1 MQLNIFASTPV
12 WQSELP
18 NFKNHQ
24 QDFINLLYQ
33 LRNDMPNGIK
43 VSNINGYH
51 SPSILQ
57 NVPELGP
64 LFDYIGQMAKQ
75 ACVDLNFVDCDVY
88 ITTAWSNF
96 NDNRSCMNIDHVHG
110 ETFSG
115 CFYLQIPKESGK
127 LVISNPGLNR
137 MWQGCSLCKEQ
148 NQFTVESIR
157 LEPTEGQILLW
168 PSYLYHAVTTNNHDD
183 VRISL
188 AFNII
193 AVPKREGE
201 NIEPINNINP
211 VEKVG
216 LKKFNRNYI

>member
-1 MQLNIFASTPV
+1 MQLNNFASVPI

-24 QDFINLLYQ
+24 QPFIDLLYK
-33 LRNDMPNGIK
+33 LRNDMPNGVQI
-43 VSNINGYH
+43 SNVNGYH

-64 LFDYIGQMAKQ
+64 LFDYIGQMARQ
-75 ACVDLNFVDCDVY
+75 ACVDLNFFDCDVY
-88 ITTAWSNF
+88 VTTAWSNF
-96 NDNRSCMNIDHVHG
+96 NDNRSCMNVDHVHG

-115 CFYLQIPKESGK
+115 CFYLQIPKDSGK
-127 LVISNPGLNR
+127 LVISNPGINR
-137 MWQGCSLCKEQ
+137 MWQGCTLVKEQ
-148 NQFTVESIR
+148 NQFTVEAIR

-168 PSYLYHAVTTNNHDD
+168 PSYLYHAVTTNNHDLP
-183 VRISL
+183 RISL

-193 AVPKREGE
+193 AVPKDRNDEKVDR
-201 NIEPINNINP
+201 

-216 LKKFNRNYI
+216 LKKFNSRYI

>member
-1 MQLNIFASTPV
+1 MQLNNFASVPI

-24 QDFINLLYQ
+24 KPFIDLLYK
-33 LRNDMPNGIK
+33 LRNDMPNGVQI
-43 VSNINGYH
+43 SNVNGYH

-64 LFDYIGQMAKQ
+64 LFDYIGQMTRQ
-75 ACVDLNFVDCDVY
+75 ACVDMNFVDCDVY

-96 NDNRSCMNIDHVHG
+96 NDNRSCMNVDHVHG

-115 CFYLQIPKESGK
+115 CFYLQIPKDSGK
-127 LVISNPGLNR
+127 LVISNPGINR
-137 MWQGCSLCKEQ
+137 MWQGCTLVKEQ
-148 NQFTVESIR
+148 NQFTVEAIR

-168 PSYLYHAVTTNNHDD
+168 PSYLYHAVTTNNHDLP
-183 VRISL
+183 RISL

-193 AVPKREGE
+193 AVPKDRNDEKVDR
-201 NIEPINNINP
+201 

-216 LKKFNRNYI
+216 LKKFNSRYI